1 MLARRVM
8 AISRWSIPLRPGT
21 NSHWISAGPMGMSR
35 KRMPLSLQT
44 MEEKN
49 SPPRSRQYQ

>member
-21 NSHWISAGPMGMSR
+21 SSHWMSAGPMGMSR
-35 KRMPLSLQT
+35 KRIPLSLQT